1 MERKIRVLVAKAGL
15 DGHQAGI
22 RLVAQTMRD
31 AGMEVIYL
39 GHYNTI
45 DQIVQAAVEEQVD
58 VVGLSSLCG
67 AHMTVVPKVA
77 TKLREAGLT
86 DVVLIVGGL
95 LPNKDVPGLIAA
107 GVSRVFKGGT
117 PLDHITTYIADE
129 VGRRHAASLV
139 TDSIERIE
147 K

>member
-22 RLVAQTMRD
+22 RLVAQTLRD

-39 GHYNTI
+39 GHYNSI

-67 AHMTVVPKVA
+67 AHRELVPKIA
-77 TKLREAGLT
+77 AKLRDAGLT
-86 DVVLIVGGL
+86 DVSLILGGVI
-95 LPNKDVPGLIAA
+95 PNKDIPLLMQA
-107 GVSRVFKGGT
+107 GVAAVFKGGT
-117 PLDHITTYIADE
+117 PLDEICTFIREAA
-129 VGRRHAASLV
+129 RKRHAASLQALPQ
-139 TDSIERIE
+139 
-147 K
+147 KG

>member
-22 RLVAQTMRD
+22 RLVAQTLRD

-39 GHYNTI
+39 GHYNSV

-67 AHMTVVPKVA
+67 AHKEVVPKVA
-77 TKLREAGLT
+77 EKLREAGLG
-86 DVVLIVGGL
+86 DVSVIVGGVI
-95 LPNKDVPGLIAA
+95 PNKDIPMLTAA
-107 GVSRVFKGGT
+107 GVSAVFKGGT
-117 PLDHITTYIADE
+117 PLDDISAFIREAA
-129 VGRRHAASLV
+129 RKRHSALAPALPQ
-139 TDSIERIE
+139 
-147 K
+147 KG